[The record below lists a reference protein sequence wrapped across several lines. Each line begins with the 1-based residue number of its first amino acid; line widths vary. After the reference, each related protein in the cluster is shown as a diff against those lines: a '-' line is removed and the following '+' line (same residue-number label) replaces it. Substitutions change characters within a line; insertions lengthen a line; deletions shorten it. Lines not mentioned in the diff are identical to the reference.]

1 MKYLYGERNDHIM
14 KKLFLLIAC
23 FTIQVLSAQNTAKA
37 DADEIEKVMSV
48 QEQAWNEGNAEKFMQ
63 GYWNSD
69 SLTFVGKSGV
79 TYGWKQMLANYKKN
93 YPDKETM
100 GKLVFT
106 IIKKERLGP
115 ENYLVIGKWHITRS
129 KDEVGGHFSL
139 TWKKINGQWL
149 IISDHTS

>member
-1 MKYLYGERNDHIM
+1 MKRYFIIYKPYL
-14 KKLFLLIAC
+14 
-23 FTIQVLSAQNTAKA
+23 VLSQFTSQLN
-37 DADEIEKVMSV
+37 
-48 QEQAWNEGNAEKFMQ
+48 
-63 GYWNSD
+63 
-69 SLTFVGKSGV
+69 
-79 TYGWKQMLANYKKN
+79 KQTLANYKKN

-106 IIKKERLGP
+106 IIKKEKLGN

-139 TWKKINGQWL
+139 VWKKISGQWV

>member
-1 MKYLYGERNDHIM
+1 MI
-14 KKLFLLIAC
+14 KKFFSVIAFLIC
-23 FTIQVLSAQNTAKA
+23 SVLAAQDPART
-37 DADEIEKVMSV
+37 DTGEIEKVMNM

-79 TYGWKQMLANYKKN
+79 TYGWKQTLANYKKN

-106 IIKKERLGP
+106 IIKKEKLGN

-139 TWKKINGQWL
+139 VWKKISGQWV

>member
-1 MKYLYGERNDHIM
+1 M
-14 KKLFLLIAC
+14 KKLILLIAC
-23 FTIQVLSAQNTAKA
+23 FACSILSAQNS
-37 DADEIEKVMSV
+37 DAVEIEKVMSM

-69 SLTFVGKSGV
+69 SLTFVGKKGV
-79 TYGWKQMLANYKKN
+79 TLGWKQTLANYKKN

-115 ENYLVIGKWHITRS
+115 ENYLVIGKWHLTRS

>member
-1 MKYLYGERNDHIM
+1 MKLKHLILFCLLWTSAYAQ
-14 KKLFLLIAC
+14 KKSMPKVSDQEQ
-23 FTIQVLSAQNTAKA
+23 IQ
-37 DADEIEKVMSV
+37 KVMDMQV
-48 QEQAWNEGNAEKFMQ
+48 AAWNEGNIDKFME

-69 SLTFVGKSGV
+69 SLTFVGKNGV
-79 TYGWKQMLANYKKN
+79 TYGWKQTHANYKKN

-106 IIKKERLGP
+106 IIKKEKLGP
-115 ENYLVIGKWHITRS
+115 ENYLVIGKWHLQRS

-139 TWKKINGQWL
+139 TWKKIKGRWL